1 MVNVSALG
9 SDQGLSSELPQTAS
23 KTKVL
28 FQISFFQCFQ
38 AFHLSTPTLQGAL
51 GISLLHNTTAKPK
64 DAASR
69 PQGLVRDPLQ
79 DQGQG
84 EIHTSAELSTYH
96 SQVPK
101 TQAQKNG
108 ERQNKPQFSSFSFI
122 FPPQEVKGY
131 GLCKNTASKLTIKI
145 SGTSN
150 FPLGTSG
157 TAFVFVLWVVP
168 ENNTEE

>member
-1 MVNVSALG
+1 MLPADLRSWLG
-9 SDQGLSSELPQTAS
+9 TLCRTKDREKSTLP
-23 KTKVL
+23 
-28 FQISFFQCFQ
+28 
-38 AFHLSTPTLQGAL
+38 
-51 GISLLHNTTAKPK
+51 
-64 DAASR
+64 
-69 PQGLVRDPLQ
+69 
-79 DQGQG
+79 
-84 EIHTSAELSTYH
+84 AELSTYH